1 MILLRNINIVKNT
14 RSDRIDIARQLNLTL
29 NTASSLGLVF
39 DSREEIQEFTLAISS
54 YTVLDEYV
62 LAGSYL
68 IDDQDLGN
76 PLTLKNRKDVDYQA
90 QVLIPNFL
98 QLFNQKRSLVSVMK
112 FLLKQ
117 RGGTWPSDVSDVLS
131 FLNLDSTALT
141 AEVERI
147 SILDSLKAQMVIAT
161 LIQTRFVILEELDAY
176 LDDAELYEFVDILQ
190 RYQITSGA
198 SCLYATTDFNWA
210 IENTDSVGIMRAGLL
225 MESGSAVEIEKKPLH
240 PLTLALLASKFPK
253 TMSPTGC
260 PFVGDC
266 AAKSR
271 VSENLC
277 STTLP
282 VAVSITD
289 THSLRCHLSASERT
303 AYVNEV
309 MHGNS

>member
-1 MILLRNINIVKNT
+1 MILLRNVNIVKNT
-14 RSDRIDIARQLNLTL
+14 HNNRVDIARQLNLTL

-39 DSREEIQEFTLAISS
+39 NSREEIQEFTLALSS
-54 YTVLDEYV
+54 YSVLDEYV

-68 IDDQDLGN
+68 IDNQDLGN
-76 PLTLKNRKDVDYQA
+76 PLTLKSRKDVEYLA
-90 QVLIPNFL
+90 QVITPNFL
-98 QLFNQKRSLVSVMK
+98 QLFNPKQSLLTAMK

-117 RGGTWPSDVSDVLS
+117 RGGTWPSDVSDALS
-131 FLNLDSTALT
+131 FLNLDATALT
-141 AEVERI
+141 AEIECI

-176 LDDAELYEFVDILQ
+176 LDDAELDEFVDILQ

-210 IENTDSVGIMRAGLL
+210 IEGTDSIGIMRAGLL
-225 MESGSAVEIEKKPLH
+225 MESGSAIEIEKKPMH
-240 PLTLALLASKFPK
+240 PLTLALLTSKFPK

-260 PFVGDC
+260 PYVGDC
-266 AAKSR
+266 AAKTR

-282 VAVSITD
+282 ISVSITD